1 MSTLDIQPLD
11 QARRKEQL
19 LHPHRP
25 EEKIF
30 LMCKF
35 RGCTPITADQKT
47 RPTGEVISHPI
58 QENGKFQKP
67 YTDFR
72 IIGVPAIW
80 PLVN

>member
-19 LHPHRP
+19 LRPPRP

-35 RGCTPITADQKT
+35 PCCTPITAEQKA
-47 RPTGEVISHPI
+47 RPIGEVISDSI
-58 QENGKFQKP
+58 QENGKIPKTIYGFQD
-67 YTDFR
+67 Y
-72 IIGVPAIW
+72 
-80 PLVN
+80 

>member
-19 LHPHRP
+19 LRPPRP

-30 LMCKF
+30 RMCKF

-47 RPTGEVISHPI
+47 RPTGEVINHPI
-58 QENGKFQKP
+58 QENGKIPKTIYGFQD
-67 YTDFR
+67 Y
-72 IIGVPAIW
+72 W
-80 PLVN
+80 WS